1 MVIDLR
7 KVGWVV
13 LIIVL
18 AAVLAST
25 GMKFIGMQSSL
36 DRDEQAAVQ
45 ASQPVVNSPV
55 VPKSN
60 VREDSYFAEYRMERE
75 RMRGKQVE
83 MLRGIL
89 DQSSGDKEARQA
101 ASLRLVEI
109 SADMEREMKAEN
121 LIKAQGYEDCVIIIQ
136 PDSTTVVVAVE
147 HLQLDQ
153 EQELTSLVSKV
164 TKSREDQ
171 IVIIARDAEKS
182 Q

>member
-7 KVGWVV
+7 RVGLVV
-13 LIIVL
+13 LIIALV
-18 AAVLAST
+18 AVFAST
-25 GMKFIGMQSSL
+25 GIKIIGMQSSL
-36 DRDEQAAVQ
+36 NREEQPVVQ
-45 ASQPVVNSPV
+45 VSQPVVNSPV
-55 VPKSN
+55 VPESTGTG
-60 VREDSYFAEYRMERE
+60 DSYFTGYRMERE

-89 DQSSGDKEARQA
+89 DQSSNDKEARQA

-136 PDSTTVVVAVE
+136 PENTTVVIAVE

-171 IVIIARDAEKS
+171 IVIIARDAPKS